1 MLLAD
6 PVTHGDA
13 ARERVA
19 ELMFES
25 YAPPALFLARDAV
38 LSCFATGRSTALVV
52 DAGHDATTGECVGR
66 ERGMIGIVAACP
78 ALPCPLLFFG
88 PPLLATRCSHAAPAA
103 CPARAPAPARATKK
117 TDGRR
122 ARCPSGPARHTPS
135 LLLLFSNEEL
145 LDARLE
151 RLNLGLELRP
161 FIRGHAARDDRPR
174 HAARAAKGGLGRHKD
189 VGHVLER
196 GGGGGGGVGAAASR
210 CRGRLP
216 FSSLPR
222 PPPLLSGDTPCP
234 RRGWGG
240 GGGSPGVPCR
250 PP

>member
-78 ALPCPLLFFG
+78 ALPCPLLSLG
-88 PPLLATRCSHAAPAA
+88 HPSLRLVVHTPRRP
-103 CPARAPAPARATKK
+103 RAPPGRLR
-117 TDGRR
+117 RR
-122 ARCPSGPARHTPS
+122 AQRKKQT
-135 LLLLFSNEEL
+135 
-145 LDARLE
+145 D
-151 RLNLGLELRP
+151 
-161 FIRGHAARDDRPR
+161 
-174 HAARAAKGGLGRHKD
+174 AARAAPPAP
-189 VGHVLER
+189 R
-196 GGGGGGGVGAAASR
+196 GT
-210 CRGRLP
+210 
-216 FSSLPR
+216 R
-222 PPPLLSGDTPCP
+222 PPSSSSSQMRSFSMLVLSA
-234 RRGWGG
+234 
-240 GGGSPGVPCR
+240 
-250 PP
+250 